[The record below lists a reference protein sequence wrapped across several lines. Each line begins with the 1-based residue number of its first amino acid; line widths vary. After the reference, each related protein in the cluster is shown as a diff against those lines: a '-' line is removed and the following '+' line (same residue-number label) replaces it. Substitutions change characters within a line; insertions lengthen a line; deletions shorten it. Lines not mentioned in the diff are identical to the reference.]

1 MSDRRLS
8 QLNGDELSHRSGLM
22 KDLIAWGQSNP
33 TQVIT
38 LEDLTSTIFAS
49 RSSIVHSCRTSFGM
63 GPMALLK
70 QIRLGQVQAVLLNPQ
85 RRESMGFSTVQAVAT
100 HFGFSSRNHF
110 ARDYRQLFG
119 EAPSET
125 LQRSATPGIRS
136 HPVSVAHKPQM
147 AMARK

>member
-1 MSDRRLS
+1 
-8 QLNGDELSHRSGLM
+8 
-22 KDLIAWGQSNP
+22 
-33 TQVIT
+33 
-38 LEDLTSTIFAS
+38 
-49 RSSIVHSCRTSFGM
+49 
-63 GPMALLK
+63 MALLK

-85 RRESMGFSTVQAVAT
+85 RRESMGLSTVQAVAT

-136 HPVSVAHKPQM
+136 HPVSVAHRPQM
-147 AMARK
+147 AMARR